1 MPDQALRRRA
11 SPYFRR
17 LPCLKK
23 CWSHGG
29 LNVYI
34 NPEGCQPLMLLC
46 LSSRLK
52 VGRCGDFPQP
62 ALVALGET
70 GVVGVAEL
78 ET

>member
-1 MPDQALRRRA
+1 MKQRDDGPTPTELGWKLAWWHTDQLYPVAM
-11 SPYFRR
+11 
-17 LPCLKK
+17 
-23 CWSHGG
+23 
-29 LNVYI
+29 
-34 NPEGCQPLMLLC
+34 MLLC